1 MNVALA
7 TMFVDRR
14 NNCAKI
20 TMDHSSVSVNQEQ
33 LEMGTNVKVLIELKI
48 TNMHPSNECHRN
60 LRGGK
65 CLQSEV
71 F

>member
-33 LEMGTNVKVLIELKI
+33 LEMGTNVKVLM
-48 TNMHPSNECHRN
+48 N
-60 LRGGK
+60 
-65 CLQSEV
+65 
-71 F
+71 

>member
-14 NNCAKI
+14 TNCAKI

-33 LEMGTNVKVLIELKI
+33 LEMGPNVKVIEIKI
-48 TNMHPSNECHRN
+48 TNIHPSNECHWN

-65 CLQSEV
+65 WFQSEV